1 MGKFAKSQ
9 IIEWKVGWKVRM
21 RATGAQLEILGGRT
35 GFLNRGNSINTS
47 CVTYKRRASQR
58 KVFGFFSSK

>member
-1 MGKFAKSQ
+1 
-9 IIEWKVGWKVRM
+9 M

-58 KVFGFFSSK
+58 KVFGFFLQNNLKTALQMRI